1 MFPDINVTDIGRID
15 VERKRDAHHAKTKLA
30 ALQYH
35 SGTMLIRS
43 SMGQKNLAVL
53 TGWLPNYS
61 YPASQGLI
69 SSESSHGERRK
80 LIVKKIEHKTKI
92 SGSCFMISP

>member
-1 MFPDINVTDIGRID
+1 MFSDINVIDIGHTDI
-15 VERKRDAHHAKTKLA
+15 ERKRDAHHAKTKLA

-53 TGWLPNYS
+53 MGWLPNYS
-61 YPASQGLI
+61 YPASQGVI
-69 SSESSHGERRK
+69 SSESSHGERRNSK
-80 LIVKKIEHKTKI
+80 EN
-92 SGSCFMISP
+92 GA